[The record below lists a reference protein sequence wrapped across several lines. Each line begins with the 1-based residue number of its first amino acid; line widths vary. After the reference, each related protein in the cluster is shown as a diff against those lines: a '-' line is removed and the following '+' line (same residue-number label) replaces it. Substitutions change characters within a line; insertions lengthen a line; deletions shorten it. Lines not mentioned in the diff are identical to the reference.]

1 MISTDLN
8 ITNTDELTVS
18 TRTNTPCEKAP
29 QEYQSVITKT
39 ATEYINRYLCQ
50 YMENDMVGI
59 ASVLPIVR
67 NRFENLTVEGIF
79 DETIKTAS
87 DVHTLLSSNG
97 MLQPME
103 ERAIISA
110 YRNDVAEASLYIQIF
125 FSYKVHY
132 FMQTTKVYFMPNAA
146 DVYAALQL
154 YLYQLVDDFDFDIIK
169 SGGLCKD
176 YYMPKMHSYYREEIV
191 GQQTSVLTH
200 HGRQTYELSVIR
212 KNVSDEEFRALSLA
226 EIAKKYNV
234 HKPSL
239 MLYLSTKK
247 CVYLDSMAKM
257 DKDLMPTHE
266 TVASTDHDIHDV
278 ETGVDIEYMI
288 VDMERRNIQ
297 RSTTVA
303 IMSAIIAYTYT
314 KEAYTQQGR
323 MRKMSERVY
332 KNIADNVG
340 VQPHVVKAVI
350 NGLID
355 TLA

>member
-1 MISTDLN
+1 MLN
-8 ITNTDELTVS
+8 TALIIKNADELTVS
-18 TRTNTPCEKAP
+18 TRTNTPSKKAP
-29 QEYQSVITKT
+29 EEYQSAITKA
-39 ATEYINRYLCQ
+39 ATEYINRYLCH

-79 DETIKTAS
+79 DGTIKTAS

-110 YRNDVAEASLYIQIF
+110 YRNDIAEASLYIQIF

-132 FMQTTKVYFMPNAA
+132 FMQITKMHFRSNAA
-146 DVYAALQL
+146 DIYAALQL
-154 YLYQLVDDFDFDIIK
+154 YLYQLADDFDFDVIK
-169 SGGLCKD
+169 NGGLCTE
-176 YYMPKMHSYYREEIV
+176 YYMPRMHSYYREEIV
-191 GQQTSVLTH
+191 GKQTSMLTH
-200 HGRQTYELSVIR
+200 HARQTYEMNVIR
-212 KNVSDEEFRALSLA
+212 KHVSDEDFQTLSLA
-226 EIAKKYNV
+226 EIAKKYNI

-239 MLYLSTKK
+239 MLYLSTSR
-247 CVYLDSMAKM
+247 CVYLDHPAKV
-257 DKDLMPTHE
+257 DGELTLPYE
-266 TVASTDHDIHDV
+266 VAASTDHDIHDV
-278 ETGVDIEYMI
+278 ETSVDIEYMI
-288 VDMERRNIQ
+288 VDLEHRNIQ

-303 IMSAIIAYTYT
+303 ILSAIIAYTYT
-314 KEAYTQQGR
+314 KEAYTQRGR